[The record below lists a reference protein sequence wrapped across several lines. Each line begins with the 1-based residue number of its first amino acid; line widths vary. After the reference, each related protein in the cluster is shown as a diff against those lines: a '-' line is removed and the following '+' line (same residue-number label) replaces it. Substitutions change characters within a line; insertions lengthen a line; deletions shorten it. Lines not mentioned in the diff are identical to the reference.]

1 MTDNFCDYC
10 GNEKHDKSHNICR
23 DMDCYWFSHWK
34 VDKNNPEA
42 VEKESYIRG
51 EINDMNW

>member
-1 MTDNFCDYC
+1 MTFCDYC
-10 GNEKHDKSHNICR
+10 GNEKRDKSHNVCR

-34 VDKNNPEA
+34 VDKNNPKA

-51 EINDMNW
+51 EISDMNW

>member
-1 MTDNFCDYC
+1 MMTFCDYC
-10 GNEKHDKSHNICR
+10 GNEKHNKSHNVCK

-34 VDKNNPEA
+34 VDKNNPES